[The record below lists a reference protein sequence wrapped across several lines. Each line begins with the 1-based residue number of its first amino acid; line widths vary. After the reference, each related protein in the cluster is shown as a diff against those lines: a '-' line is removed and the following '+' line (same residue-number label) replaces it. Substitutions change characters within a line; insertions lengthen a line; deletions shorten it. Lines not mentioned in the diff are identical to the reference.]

1 MVTIARRNCGFF
13 ILKFSNMQQSQTNT
27 SKDVK
32 TGAGNQP
39 ENTSKPRQAADDK
52 AKQDADEKLP
62 EEEKNTPEDSSS
74 KEVDELVQG
83 QKLEKKYRGG
93 DATDADEFEQ
103 R

>member
-1 MVTIARRNCGFF
+1 
-13 ILKFSNMQQSQTNT
+13 MQQSQTNT

-32 TGAGNQP
+32 TGTENQA
-39 ENTSKPRQAADDK
+39 ENPGKPRQAADDK
-52 AKQDADEKLP
+52 SKQDADEKLS
-62 EEEKNTPEDSSS
+62 EAEKNTPGDSSS

-93 DATDADEFEQ
+93 NTTDVDEFEQ